1 MWLRTRRCELSAFD
15 IVGCGLYCAL
25 VIIRSDVLW
34 YLVDRWRV
42 DSFYLAEPPYIQLVH
57 SLIMQCTSAAADD
70 VLILLFSFFSLLM
83 VIYYD
88 PIFLCVHG
96 GTIVQCTTSR
106 TIVQCTSRNIVQC
119 TSRNSR
125 DRSLS
130 HTGSMALSLIHHD
143 VVEPSAYDGRVFP
156 TCPVGFFFV
165 SVCSLW

>member
-88 PIFLCVHG
+88 PIF
-96 GTIVQCTTSR
+96 
-106 TIVQCTSRNIVQC
+106 
-119 TSRNSR
+119 
-125 DRSLS
+125 
-130 HTGSMALSLIHHD
+130 
-143 VVEPSAYDGRVFP
+143 F
-156 TCPVGFFFV
+156 
-165 SVCSLW
+165 VCSWWDHRSVHNMPDHRSMHKPEHRSVHKPQLTRSQSLPHGLDGIVLDSS